1 MLAEYKTK
9 TNIGVGIGI
18 IGQIIGRSLTNSTSS
33 GQASWGLVIAVL
45 ASLAFIWG
53 CMQYAKG
60 KGHSGWFGLFGLLS
74 LLGLLVLF
82 FLPDRHKVAPA

>member
-9 TNIGVGIGI
+9 TNIGVGIGV
-18 IGQIIGRSLTNSTSS
+18 IGQIIGRTLADSTSS
-33 GQASWGLVIAVL
+33 GQASLGLIIAVL
-45 ASLAFIWG
+45 GSLAFIWG

-60 KGHSGWFGLFGLLS
+60 KGHSGWFGLFGFLS

-82 FLPDRHKVAPA
+82 FLPDRHKASRA